1 MSARFDEIN
10 QKTELC
16 KQRRRWWDCFV
27 AAAGDL
33 SSSVFMFGPYF
44 AGALLALNGEIAV
57 GTVVSVANLCGS
69 ISWSI
74 RDFPGF
80 WAGRKAARALID
92 KAAWQP
98 RSTPG
103 AAGGPLRRY

>member
-1 MSARFDEIN
+1 
-10 QKTELC
+10 
-16 KQRRRWWDCFV
+16 
-27 AAAGDL
+27 
-33 SSSVFMFGPYF
+33 SSVFMFGPYF

-92 KAAWQP
+92 KAAQAAEEHAG
-98 RSTPG
+98 RSGRPIAPVLKEG
-103 AAGGPLRRY
+103 IRLSHVSYRYDGSSAE